1 MSTRDYKDLFQQ
13 AVDLDGLNQNAAS
26 VLIDNLNATT
36 IVGCQG
42 SGLEDL
48 PADDV
53 TLVSFVLDMSPSMGP
68 VQQEVIDSFNLMI
81 KAMQDSKQEDN
92 LIVSAWIFDEQPQI
106 LFGYTPVNSVNT
118 LSYKEYHPG
127 GSGTSIY
134 DAQLNAMTGIVGY
147 GQQLHNN
154 GIRTKNIVI
163 VLSDG
168 EDNCSRKKPSDVK
181 KVAEALIKQE
191 NYILAFVGFGT
202 AANFTQIA
210 RNCGFPTVLTV
221 GHSASDLR
229 KIFGQVSKSI
239 IRTSQT
245 SIKAN
250 ANTFFGTI

>member
-1 MSTRDYKDLFQQ
+1 MSTQDYQDLFQQ
-13 AVDLDGLNQNAAS
+13 AVDLDGLNQTAAS

-81 KAMQDSKQEDN
+81 KAMQESKQEEN
-92 LIVSAWIFDEQPQI
+92 IIVSAWVFDEKPKL
-106 LFGYTPVNSVNT
+106 LFGYTPVNSVAALT
-118 LSYKEYHPG
+118 HKKYRPG

-168 EDNCSRKKPSDVK
+168 EDNCSRKKPSDVR

-191 NYILAFVGFGT
+191 TYILAFVGFGT
-202 AANFTQIA
+202 AANFSQIA
-210 RNCGFPTVLTV
+210 KDSGFPTVLTV
-221 GHSASDLR
+221 GHSAGDIR

-245 SIKAN
+245 SIKN
-250 ANTFFGTI
+250 NNTFFSTI